1 MANNRKT
8 ERKAT
13 QDALNKTEGATSDDA
28 AKDIAAQAAA
38 AKKAEEAQKREQS
51 SEEAGLAKEDELYR
65 KALNE
70 KNGYTL
76 VPASKIGKNHTVK
89 QVGKKVY
96 PGDMVI
102 AERL

>member
-1 MANNRKT
+1 MSKREQRA
-8 ERKAT
+8 AT
-13 QDALNKTEGATSDDA
+13 QAALQKPEGQAEA
-28 AKDIAAQAAA
+28 ERAAA
-38 AKKAEEAQKREQS
+38 EAKAKQEAEKAAEEASKREAS
-51 SEEAGLAKEDELYR
+51 SEEQDLAERDELYR

-76 VPASKIGKNHTVK
+76 VPANKVGNNPTVK

-96 PGDMVI
+96 PNNMVI